1 MPQRKRLG
9 QLLTELGVIDEH
21 QLQSALGHQKQWG
34 GKLGAILVQKGFCV
48 EDDLVSALAKH
59 LGMQRVRLAQAKVD
73 ARAVKCVSKQIAE
86 KLHVLPY
93 EVSGSGR
100 SEVVTVA
107 MSDPTDLSAVD
118 QLAFHTGKRIKPMLA
133 GDAEIVAAIHA
144 HYGGPEEKKDP
155 TDKVARPAPPQ
166 AAAGVQGTPA
176 GSVAGF
182 PRRIEPSPAGGAA
195 VAAARAAPYIPPPIP
210 AAKPAAPAQKLE
222 EIEPDEVMAVPAG
235 IPAPVVPPPLDLP
248 EDDGQDFGLEPIA
261 AHSQFGDAVS
271 GQEEV
276 AGQGG
281 AGDEVEGLISA
292 SVAHHGAAEARQV
305 DGLDAIAAPESAT
318 LDAGQGWT
326 GPILASPEGATV
338 SEAGWGNAY
347 EGQTGW
353 DVSAPVPE
361 GGWVAEP
368 AAEASDGWSA
378 AADTWGSASPEI
390 QSTVRGWSSPE
401 SANEPDAPGEALPPD
416 AILGTAPILGPV
428 DDSPE
433 APQPD
438 RGPDP
443 AAGSPGEEGSAP
455 ESVESVASEP
465 PLYVDDTTIQE
476 QAHEAEAP
484 DAWASSE
491 DPLAAHASVGDPLA
505 SQESPP
511 DPLVTAAAFEDP
523 LAPPGS
529 VEGTAFADLAE
540 ESRAPGEDAPLG
552 EDGHAFYDA
561 HGSTNEF
568 AHPVDT
574 SGEEGVFE
582 EAGTGSAAV
591 ETPAEETEAPL
602 SWQDATDRIE
612 APPVE
617 DPGPAEESQA
627 AFPAEGGVE
636 SWVASS
642 GDADAQGSGWI
653 GESLEGATPLS
664 PADLGTL
671 ASIGVEPSDG
681 VGALRLLAVLIRIL
695 NRNQLIEP
703 GDLREEIRESRV
715 QGAAAAAA
723 QAPNGAESEPGSPVD
738 PAGPA
743 ETAET

>member
-1 MPQRKRLG
+1 MPPRKRLG

-59 LGMQRVRLAQAKVD
+59 LGMQRVRLPEAKVD
-73 ARAVKCVSKQIAE
+73 ARALKCVSKQIAE

-93 EVSGSGR
+93 EISGSGR
-100 SEVVTVA
+100 SEVVTIA

-133 GDAEIVAAIHA
+133 GDAEIVAAILA
-144 HYGGPEEKKDP
+144 HYGGGEEKKEP

-166 AAAGVQGTPA
+166 GVPAVQGTPA

-182 PRRIEPSPAGGAA
+182 PRRIEPSAA
-195 VAAARAAPYIPPPIP
+195 AAPAAARAAPYIPPPIP
-210 AAKPAAPAQKLE
+210 AAKPAALAQKLE
-222 EIEPDEVMAVPAG
+222 EIEPDEAMAAPAG
-235 IPAPVVPPPLDLP
+235 VPPPVVPPPLDLP
-248 EDDGQDFGLEPIA
+248 EDDGQEFGLEPIA

-276 AGQGG
+276 AGQGA

-292 SVAHHGAAEARQV
+292 SVTHHGAAEARQM
-305 DGLDAIAAPESAT
+305 DGLDAVAAPDSANP
-318 LDAGQGWT
+318 DAGQGWT
-326 GPILASPEGATV
+326 GPILASPEGATA
-338 SEAGWGNAY
+338 SDNGWGKAG

-353 DVSAPVPE
+353 DVVAPVPE
-361 GGWVAEP
+361 GGWGTEP
-368 AAEASDGWSA
+368 AAEASGGWTGPLES
-378 AADTWGSASPEI
+378 WGSAPPESP
-390 QSTVRGWSSPE
+390 SAVPGWSSPDP
-401 SANEPDAPGEALPPD
+401 ANERDAPGEALPPD
-416 AILGTAPILGPV
+416 AILGTAPILGPA
-428 DDSPE
+428 DHGTD
-433 APQPD
+433 APQSD
-438 RGPDP
+438 RGPDT
-443 AAGSPGEEGSAP
+443 AAGSLAWEASAP
-455 ESVESVASEP
+455 ETVASEP
-465 PLYVDDTTIQE
+465 PVFVDDATVPE

-491 DPLAAHASVGDPLA
+491 DPLAAHASVGDPLESPA
-505 SQESPP
+505 SPP
-511 DPLVTAAAFEDP
+511 DPLATEGAFEDP
-523 LAPPGS
+523 LAPPES
-529 VEGTAFADLAE
+529 VEATAFAAAAD
-540 ESRAPGEDAPLG
+540 ESRTPGEDSHVFP
-552 EDGHAFYDA
+552 DG

-568 AHPVDT
+568 ANPAAIP
-574 SGEEGVFE
+574 GEESVLA
-582 EAGTGSAAV
+582 EAGTSSAAV
-591 ETPAEETEAPL
+591 DAPAEETEAPE
-602 SWQDATDRIE
+602 SWRDATDRIE
-612 APPVE
+612 APPVA
-617 DPGPAEESQA
+617 DPGPADDSQA
-627 AFPAEGGVE
+627 AFAADGVE
-636 SWVASS
+636 SWVAPS
-642 GDADAQGSGWI
+642 GDADPAGSGWI

-715 QGAAAAAA
+715 QGAAAAVA
-723 QAPNGAESEPGSPVD
+723 QAPNGAESETASPVD
-738 PAGPA
+738 PGGPA